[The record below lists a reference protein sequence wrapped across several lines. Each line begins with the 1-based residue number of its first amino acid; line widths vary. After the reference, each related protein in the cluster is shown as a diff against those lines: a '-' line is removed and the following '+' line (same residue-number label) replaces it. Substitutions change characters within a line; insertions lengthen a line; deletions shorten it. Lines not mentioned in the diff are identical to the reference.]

1 MVTVSVMYPNT
12 EGGRFDMP
20 YYRDTHMRLV
30 RELIGPALKGLRAE
44 LGIGGGAPGS
54 PPTYVALGHL
64 EFDSMDAAGKA
75 LQAHGAVLMSD
86 IPNFTNLQPVIQFS
100 EITLDS

>member
-1 MVTVSVMYPNT
+1 MITVSVMYPNT
-12 EGGRFDMP
+12 EGCTFDMP

-44 LGIGGGAPGS
+44 KGIGGGAPGS
-54 PPTYVALGHL
+54 PPLYAAIGHL
-64 EFDSMDAAGKA
+64 MFDSVEAFGIAFE
-75 LQAHGAVLMSD
+75 AHGQALMSD
-86 IPNFTNLQPVIQFS
+86 IPKFTNVQPVIQIS